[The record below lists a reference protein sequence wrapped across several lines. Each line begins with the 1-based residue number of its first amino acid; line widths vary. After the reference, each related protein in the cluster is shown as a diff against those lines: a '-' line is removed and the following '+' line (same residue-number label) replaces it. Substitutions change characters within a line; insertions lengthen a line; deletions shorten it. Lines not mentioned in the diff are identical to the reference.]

1 VVFVAIWN
9 DLLRIAGIVFLSF
22 KSFFHSGFFTW
33 ANFFQI
39 LFTISSITEENFK
52 NRRAL
57 SRMNNS
63 ITNWG
68 EQSFPGMT
76 EHLFPAII
84 LTDSAKNVYRQQCP
98 EPGPHKIKR

>member
-33 ANFFQI
+33 APFFRFFLLLAASPRKI
-39 LFTISSITEENFK
+39 LK

-57 SRMNNS
+57 PRMNNS

-68 EQSFPGMT
+68 EQSFPG
-76 EHLFPAII
+76 II
-84 LTDSAKNVYRQQCP
+84 LTDSAKNKSRLTHGLTAQFSLECALSD
-98 EPGPHKIKR
+98 